1 MTFPKLNLPPVDLRL
16 RQNKE
21 GRTLVFD
28 PLRRRFVTL
37 TAEEWVRQHFVRFL
51 MDDRGFPCALLGNEV
66 GVTVGGVARRCD
78 SVLFSREGGLPRVII
93 EYKAPHVAISQEVFT
108 QIQSYNSVLR
118 ADYLV
123 VSNGLRHFCCH
134 MDYERQTVT
143 FLPQIPHYRD
153 L

>member
-51 MDDRGFPCALLGNEV
+51 MDDRGFPGALLGNEV

-78 SVLFSREGGLPRVII
+78 SVLFSREGGLPRVIV

-134 MDYERQTVT
+134 MDYERQTAT